1 VGVAVGG
8 IVGASIGGIISSIDQ
23 SFVGS
28 ILKAIGIVKM
38 KPNP

>member
-28 ILKAIGIVKM
+28 ILKAIGIVKK
-38 KPNP
+38 KPNS